1 MFGMKTHDKP
11 ASDAPRLLKSSGA
24 SPAAKNMR
32 PAPADTRPAPAD
44 TRTVTSAEL
53 FADAREV
60 VIDHLGQIYRLR
72 HTSNG
77 KLILTK

>member
-1 MFGMKTHDKP
+1 MKTHDKQAP
-11 ASDAPRLLKSSGA
+11 DAPRALENNGA
-24 SPAAKNMR
+24 NPAPADTR
-32 PAPADTRPAPAD
+32 SAPADTRPAPAD